1 MFEQEQEPIE
11 LDIDESNE
19 LLFKLN
25 VEGAGNDSV
34 TRVRL
39 VCESDDLSYSFTG
52 KGTQEI
58 DTVKFVIPTMKGK
71 ITEGTYKTR
80 LEVMV
85 DNKYF
90 VPVEFDVNFKKTVTV
105 VAESVR
111 PTVVKNPQE
120 RQLVVTASPV
130 QVSKPKVKQEQKETI
145 QKNERQQRKHK
156 TLREKFQ
163 KKSNER
169 TVVSEDDIRN
179 LISDLLK
186 KG

>member
-39 VCESDDLSYSFTG
+39 VCESDDLSYSFSG

-71 ITEGTYKTR
+71 LTEGTYKTR
-80 LEVMV
+80 LEVMI

-111 PTVVKNPQE
+111 PTVIKKPQE
-120 RQLVVTASPV
+120 KQLVVTASPI
-130 QVSKPKVKQEQKETI
+130 QISKPKVKQEQVEIEKP
-145 QKNERQQRKHK
+145 QRKHK

-163 KKSNER
+163 KRSSER
-169 TVVSEDDIRN
+169 VLVSEDDVRN